1 MSINP
6 NEPDN
11 QSKKQE
17 LGTAYIKKN
26 GVFSKVV
33 LYEYSD
39 LKIVDEVLNGN
50 KPKKNK
56 KNTLNKFLKP
66 KKA

>member
-1 MSINP
+1 MTDEP
-6 NEPDN
+6 NN

-33 LYEYSD
+33 LYKYSD
-39 LKIVDEVLNGN
+39 LKIVDEVLYGN
-50 KPKKNK
+50 KTKKNN
-56 KNTLNKFLKP
+56 KNNLNKFLKP
-66 KKA
+66 KKVQTQ